1 MTDTTSTG
9 PILPEEIEDEADGV
23 SARLSREADAIL
35 ADDAARTLGLRP
47 IHTAVREDAVAVRD
61 WGRARVGRLRQA
73 VADEPVR
80 ATLYALGL
88 GVVIGLL
95 AAR

>member
-1 MTDTTSTG
+1 MTATTTTG
-9 PILPEEIEDEADGV
+9 PITPDDIEDEVDGAN
-23 SARLSREADAIL
+23 ARLGREADALL
-35 ADDAARTLGLRP
+35 ASDAARTLGLRP

-61 WGRARVGRLRQA
+61 WGRVRAGRLRQA
-73 VADEPVR
+73 VTDEPVR

-88 GVVIGLL
+88 GIVIGLL